1 MKRLLI
7 VGCGDI
13 ATRALPLLAKT
24 FRLSA
29 IARSAADV
37 ARLRA
42 LGVDADCADLDHPET
57 LQGIDFGVDCLL
69 HCAPPPN
76 AGVLDTRTFNLVG
89 ALARANESTPGKSG
103 AILPRHVVYLSTS
116 GVYGDCAGAWVDE
129 TRATK
134 PDTPRAMRRVDA
146 EHALQAW
153 ADASSASLVILRVPG
168 IYAADRLPLS
178 RLRAGT
184 PVLRAED
191 DVFSNHIH
199 ADDLAAITA
208 AALEA
213 ESVSGIFNA
222 CDDTEMKM
230 GDYFDLVATRH
241 GLPLPP
247 RILRADA
254 AVRVSPDLL
263 SFWSESRR
271 LVNRRMK
278 KELGV
283 RLRYPT
289 VRDGVPVL
297 SEAH

>member
-29 IARSAADV
+29 IARSADDV

-42 LGVDADCADLDHPET
+42 LGVDADCADLDHPDT
-57 LQGIDFGVDCLL
+57 LRGVVFDADCLL

-76 AGVLDTRTFNLVG
+76 AGVLDTRTLNLVT
-89 ALARANESTPGKSG
+89 ALARANETTAGKSG
-103 AILPRHVVYLSTS
+103 AILPRRVVYLSTS

-134 PDTPRAMRRVDA
+134 PDTPRALRRVDA

-153 ADASSASLVILRVPG
+153 AGASGARLVILRVPG
-168 IYAADRLPLS
+168 IYAPDRLPLS

-184 PVLRAED
+184 PVLLAED
-191 DVFSNHIH
+191 DVYSNHIH
-199 ADDLAAITA
+199 AGDLAKIIAV
-208 AALEA
+208 ALEA
-213 ESVSGIFNA
+213 DSASGIFNA

-230 GDYFDLVATRH
+230 GDYFDLVARRH

-247 RILRADA
+247 RISRVEA
-254 AVRVSPDLL
+254 AATVSPELL

-278 KELGV
+278 QELGV

>member
-1 MKRLLI
+1 M
-7 VGCGDI
+7 
-13 ATRALPLLAKT
+13 PLLAKT

-29 IARSAADV
+29 IARSAEDV

-42 LGVDADCADLDHPET
+42 LGVDADCADLDHPGT
-57 LQGIDFGVDCLL
+57 LNGIDFGVDCLL
-69 HCAPPPN
+69 HSAPPPN
-76 AGVLDTRTFNLVG
+76 TGVLDTRTSNLIG
-89 ALARANESTPGKSG
+89 ALTRTNDAIVAKGG
-103 AILPRHVVYLSTS
+103 AILPRRVVYLSTS
-116 GVYGDCAGAWVDE
+116 GVYGDCTGAWVDE
-129 TRATK
+129 MRVTK
-134 PDTPRAMRRVDA
+134 PDTPRAVRRVDA
-146 EHALQAW
+146 ERALQAW
-153 ADASSASLVILRVPG
+153 AGACGASLVILRVPG

-178 RLRAGT
+178 RLRTGT

-191 DVFSNHIH
+191 DVYSNHIH
-199 ADDLAAITA
+199 ADDLATIIAQ
-208 AALEA
+208 ALEA
-213 ESVSGIFNA
+213 DSVSGIFNA

-230 GDYFDLVATRH
+230 GDYFDLVAMRH

-247 RILRADA
+247 RISRVEA
-254 AVRVSPDLL
+254 AAEVSPELL
-263 SFWSESRR
+263 SFWGESRR